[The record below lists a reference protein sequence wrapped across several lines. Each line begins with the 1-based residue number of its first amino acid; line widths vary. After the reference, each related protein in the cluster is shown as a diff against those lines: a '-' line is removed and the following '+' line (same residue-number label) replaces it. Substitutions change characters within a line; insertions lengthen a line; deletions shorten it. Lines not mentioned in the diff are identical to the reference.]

1 VISGSLDQRPLDA
14 RIGIIGVTG
23 NLNLSNRDFNSRSP
37 GAQTAAATDVTADTS
52 GVGES
57 VPGQSTDPKGPNPW
71 QSIGEQQ
78 ALFRYLLDQ
87 INDGIFIIDPDT
99 GTILD
104 ANRAAYQRLGYA
116 REDLVGSHL
125 STITVNTDKN
135 MSLGQIAKKGVS
147 ANGVIYEEYHQHRNG
162 RRIPMEI
169 NSRLIELDSRSYVV
183 AIARD
188 ITDRKQLEEELRQL
202 TTEDSLTRVFNRR
215 FFDESLEQE
224 WRRMMRM
231 QRPISMLMIDVDHFK
246 HYNDTYGHI
255 AGDVCLRQIAGEL
268 MRQMRR
274 AGDIVARYGG
284 EEFAVILPETDDAT
298 ARALAETLRQS
309 VEALSLE
316 HIGVPD
322 ESVVTLS
329 IGVATLVPTASQS
342 AIRLVSLADK
352 ALYRAK
358 AGGRN
363 QIKS

>member
-1 VISGSLDQRPLDA
+1 
-14 RIGIIGVTG
+14 
-23 NLNLSNRDFNSRSP
+23 LSNHDVSSRSP
-37 GAQTAAATDVTADTS
+37 GAHASASTVETGNNSADKKNVAGS
-52 GVGES
+52 S
-57 VPGQSTDPKGPNPW
+57 IDDRGQIPW

-87 INDGIFIIDPDT
+87 INDGIFIIDPDS
-99 GTILD
+99 GIILD
-104 ANRAAYQRLGYA
+104 ANRAAHQRLGYA

-125 STITVNTDKN
+125 STITVNTGKN
-135 MSLGQIAKKGVS
+135 MSLGQIAKKGLS
-147 ANGVIYEEYHQHRNG
+147 TAGVIYEEYHQHRNG

-224 WRRMMRM
+224 WRRMMRI
-231 QRPISMLMIDVDHFK
+231 QHPISMLMIDVDRFK

-255 AGDVCLRQIAGEL
+255 AGDVCLRQIAAEL
-268 MRQMRR
+268 TRQMRR

-284 EEFAVILPETDDAT
+284 EEFAIILPETDAE
-298 ARALAETLRQS
+298 AAKVLAETLRES
-309 VEALSLE
+309 IESLSLE
-316 HIGVPD
+316 HIGIPD

-329 IGVATLVPTASQS
+329 IGIATLVPTASQN

-363 QIKS
+363 QVQL

>member
-1 VISGSLDQRPLDA
+1 M
-14 RIGIIGVTG
+14 
-23 NLNLSNRDFNSRSP
+23 SNHDVSSRSP
-37 GAQTAAATDVTADTS
+37 GAHASASTVETGNNSADKKNVAGS
-52 GVGES
+52 S
-57 VPGQSTDPKGPNPW
+57 IDDRGQIPW

-87 INDGIFIIDPDT
+87 INDGIFIIDPDS
-99 GTILD
+99 GIILD
-104 ANRAAYQRLGYA
+104 ANRAAHQRLGYA

-125 STITVNTDKN
+125 STITVNTGKN
-135 MSLGQIAKKGVS
+135 MSLGQIAKKGLS
-147 ANGVIYEEYHQHRNG
+147 TAGVIYEEYHQHRNG

-169 NSRLIELDSRSYVV
+169 NSRLIDLDSRSYVV

-224 WRRMMRM
+224 WRRMMRI
-231 QRPISMLMIDVDHFK
+231 QHPISMLMIDVDRFK

-255 AGDVCLRQIAGEL
+255 AGDVCLRQIAAEL
-268 MRQMRR
+268 TRQMRR

-284 EEFAVILPETDDAT
+284 EEFAIILPETDAE
-298 ARALAETLRQS
+298 AAKVLAETLRES
-309 VEALSLE
+309 IESLSLE
-316 HIGVPD
+316 HIGIPD

-329 IGVATLVPTASQS
+329 IGIATLVPTASQN

-363 QIKS
+363 QVQL

>member
-1 VISGSLDQRPLDA
+1 
-14 RIGIIGVTG
+14 
-23 NLNLSNRDFNSRSP
+23 LSNHDVSSRSP
-37 GAQTAAATDVTADTS
+37 GAHASASTVETGNNSADKKNVAGS
-52 GVGES
+52 S
-57 VPGQSTDPKGPNPW
+57 IDDRGQIPW

-87 INDGIFIIDPDT
+87 INDGIFIIDPDS
-99 GTILD
+99 GIILD
-104 ANRAAYQRLGYA
+104 ANRAAHQRLGYA

-125 STITVNTDKN
+125 STITVNTGKN
-135 MSLGQIAKKGVS
+135 MSLGQIAKKGLS
-147 ANGVIYEEYHQHRNG
+147 TAGVIYEEYHQHRNG

-169 NSRLIELDSRSYVV
+169 NSRLIDLDSRSYVV

-224 WRRMMRM
+224 WRRMMRI
-231 QRPISMLMIDVDHFK
+231 QHPISMLMIDVDRFK

-255 AGDVCLRQIAGEL
+255 AGDVCLRQIAAEL
-268 MRQMRR
+268 TRQMRR

-284 EEFAVILPETDDAT
+284 EEFAIILPETDAE
-298 ARALAETLRQS
+298 AAKVLAETLRES
-309 VEALSLE
+309 IESLSLE
-316 HIGVPD
+316 HIGIPD

-329 IGVATLVPTASQS
+329 IGIATLVPTASQN

-363 QIKS
+363 QVQL

>member
-1 VISGSLDQRPLDA
+1 
-14 RIGIIGVTG
+14 
-23 NLNLSNRDFNSRSP
+23 LSNRDINSRSK
-37 GAQTAAATDVTADTS
+37 GAQVAAAKDATVDNS
-52 GVGES
+52 GVAK
-57 VPGQSTDPKGPNPW
+57 PAPAQSPDPNAPDPW

-87 INDGIFIIDPDT
+87 INDGIFIIDPDS
-99 GTILD
+99 GIILD
-104 ANRAAYQRLGYA
+104 ANRAAHQRLGYA

-125 STITVNTDKN
+125 STITVNTGKN
-135 MSLGQIAKKGVS
+135 MSLGQIARKGLS

-231 QRPISMLMIDVDHFK
+231 QHPISMLMIDVDHFK

-255 AGDVCLRQIAGEL
+255 AGDVCLRQIAAEL

-274 AGDIVARYGG
+274 ASDIVSRYGG
-284 EEFAVILPETDDAT
+284 EEFAVILPETDAET
-298 ARALAETLRQS
+298 AKVLAETLRES
-309 VEALSLE
+309 VENLGLE
-316 HIGVPD
+316 HIGIPD

-363 QIKS
+363 QIQS